1 MITEYLKT
9 LNISGRLELCELS
22 DLISTNFY
30 YEEERSLVILKTN
43 EKVIKHVSDFKIA
56 LSKVGIKFNVSD
68 FREAMDSETLIRKR
82 WLDYVVDNLE
92 PWDGS
97 DRITTLANHFK
108 LTNDSEREIFN
119 KTFAFWVT
127 KTAEMIVN
135 PYDENAVNRLV
146 FCIQSEAQGI
156 GKTTFARKL
165 CKAFDNGVEPAYY
178 EMDNADFVKDSRIEM
193 AKKTIILLDD
203 INNWKPVKLKGIK
216 SIISSKYVQVRA
228 PYGRLLKSKPRT
240 ASFIGTTNES
250 AFLNESNNTRWAV
263 FSISDIDKSYNNI
276 DLRQLWSQA
285 FKLAEDPKNVL
296 FTDELKEYAIRSST
310 KNNTTSELDTMVAQC
325 FELTNDS
332 NSSKEL
338 LISLPEESQELVGS
352 NSIGASKLSKSFTR
366 VFGKDYSYYRNGGL
380 RWRLRLKKT

>member
-9 LNISGRLELCELS
+9 LKISGRLELCELS

-68 FREAMDSETLIRKR
+68 FKEAMDSETLIRKR

-92 PWDGS
+92 PWDGF
-97 DRITTLANHFK
+97 DRVTQLANHFK
-108 LTNDSEREIFN
+108 LTNEFEREMFN
-119 KTFAFWVT
+119 KTFAFWIT

-135 PYDENAVNRLV
+135 PYNENAVNRLV

-203 INNWKPVKLKGIK
+203 INNWNPGKLKGIK
-216 SIISSKYVQVRA
+216 SIISSKYVQVRV

-240 ASFIGTTNES
+240 ASFIATTNES
-250 AFLNESNNTRWAV
+250 AFLNESNNTRWVV
-263 FSISDIDKSYNNI
+263 FSILDIDKSYNDI
-276 DLRQLWSQA
+276 DLKQLWSQA
-285 FKLAEDPKNVL
+285 FELAEDPNNVL
-296 FTDELKEYAIRSST
+296 FTDDLKEYAIRSST
-310 KNNTTSELDTMVAQC
+310 KNNVTSELDTMVAQC
-325 FELTNDS
+325 FELNDEGCRS
-332 NSSKEL
+332 REL
-338 LISLPEESQELVGS
+338 FTSLPEEYQELAG
-352 NSIGASKLSKSFTR
+352 KLSTGVSNLTKSFTR
-366 VFGKDYSYYRNGGL
+366 VFGKEYSYTSNGTL
-380 RWRLRLKKT
+380 KWRLSLKAT